1 MEAKNSPREDHSNT
15 NGKLKE
21 TRNKCLREQIAALRG
36 TRSLAVYRILSRLL
50 RSVRLWRVNNA
61 VYRVYSTDTP
71 FTGALYLARRL
82 IPCFLRV

>member
-1 MEAKNSPREDHSNT
+1 MKVT
-15 NGKLKE
+15 IFFKE

-36 TRSLAVYRILSRLL
+36 TRNLAVYRILSRFL

-61 VYRVYSTDTP
+61 LQRIYSTDTP

-82 IPCFLRV
+82 LLCFLNMPA